1 MATTITI
8 WICQSLVASQNSAN
22 CGLFVR
28 KVTSTTSVSKP
39 SRTWTDRERKCADTT
54 GTVPGWPFPML
65 NNYIFQIKY
74 TEAISSS
81 STRKLLWFEIT
92 NMLIAVFENNLRVL
106 FIIIFGS
113 TLFVH
118 YDTIRDAI
126 LTCAEKP
133 TWVSLIYLTEQT
145 TKKCKTEKLKVKA
158 DMLRSNST
166 QSEESMQSVLKKKKE
181 RVRWEGFAEKEGFK
195 PGMKE

>member
-8 WICQSLVASQNSAN
+8 WICQSLHGSVTEQ
-22 CGLFVR
+22 CQLWFVR
-28 KVTSTTSVSKP
+28 SQSNVDHFVSKP
-39 SRTWTDRERKCADTT
+39 SRTRTDRERKCADTT
-54 GTVPGWPFPML
+54 GTVLGWPFPML

-74 TEAISSS
+74 TEAISSG

-126 LTCAEKP
+126 LTCAGKP
-133 TWVSLIYLTEQT
+133 T
-145 TKKCKTEKLKVKA
+145 
-158 DMLRSNST
+158 
-166 QSEESMQSVLKKKKE
+166 
-181 RVRWEGFAEKEGFK
+181 
-195 PGMKE
+195 

>member
-1 MATTITI
+1 
-8 WICQSLVASQNSAN
+8 
-22 CGLFVR
+22 
-28 KVTSTTSVSKP
+28 
-39 SRTWTDRERKCADTT
+39 
-54 GTVPGWPFPML
+54 ML

-133 TWVSLIYLTEQT
+133 T
-145 TKKCKTEKLKVKA
+145 
-158 DMLRSNST
+158 
-166 QSEESMQSVLKKKKE
+166 
-181 RVRWEGFAEKEGFK
+181 
-195 PGMKE
+195 